1 MALRAAAFLLAFRA
15 TDCLMR
21 NDDFPFYDLGTVPA
35 WRDLGSLR
43 GTQSP
48 EQFHKEEYHKQLK
61 KLDIQQLY
69 ESITNLMTDSKPY
82 WPADGP
88 QDGDMASYAGLFERL
103 AWHCAGTLRV
113 VNGTAR
119 GGCEGARQR
128 HWPEN
133 EWRDNSNLDKAR
145 GLLGQ
150 VKHEFG
156 AQISWSDLITFA
168 GTTAIKA
175 SGGPAKKFC
184 FGRIDDVNGKRSI
197 PLGVEGVRECRGN
210 KFCKSNFECPVAFRW
225 PEQDEND
232 HARCNL
238 TQPDRLQA
246 SHSVGLIY
254 VYPEGPQLKASKKDA
269 SLVHQRSPSL
279 SALEVRDTFKNR
291 MGWTDR
297 ETVALIGGGHTLGRT
312 HGNCNLTGTKRAT
325 ETGTSVPYSEVG
337 PFFEA
342 QSGTL
347 RGPTD
352 GTCGMGSKAG
362 LAQNTLSSGFE
373 GPWARTPSKWNY
385 DFFDAMLEEDWEPV
399 KSPFGA
405 DQWRTKNR
413 QSVYASTMRLT
424 ADLSLVN
431 DETYAAIVK
440 EYAADH
446 GQFDSDFADAWYKL
460 VHRSEDNPH
469 ENDLEQKFNVCTHF
483 EFINWDDYIDTL
495 YRPKK
500 EFWRLVDSNMFVLCR
515 DLEDPEGV
523 NSCIESRV
531 APCFLSDLT
540 QCRPQR
546 INWRDVQRSN
556 NRETSRKKRHDPCN
570 AATTQTTPVDCWWLC
585 FHMLGSS
592 SNSR

>member
-1 MALRAAAFLLAFRA
+1 MCKA
-15 TDCLMR
+15 M
-21 NDDFPFYDLGTVPA
+21 
-35 WRDLGSLR
+35 
-43 GTQSP
+43 
-48 EQFHKEEYHKQLK
+48 
-61 KLDIQQLY
+61 
-69 ESITNLMTDSKPY
+69 
-82 WPADGP
+82 
-88 QDGDMASYAGLFERL
+88 
-103 AWHCAGTLRV
+103 
-113 VNGTAR
+113 
-119 GGCEGARQR
+119 GGCR
-128 HWPEN
+128 
-133 EWRDNSNLDKAR
+133 
-145 GLLGQ
+145 
-150 VKHEFG
+150 
-156 AQISWSDLITFA
+156 
-168 GTTAIKA
+168 
-175 SGGPAKKFC
+175 
-184 FGRIDDVNGKRSI
+184 VN
-197 PLGVEGVRECRGN
+197 N
-210 KFCKSNFECPVAFRW
+210 
-225 PEQDEND
+225 
-232 HARCNL
+232 
-238 TQPDRLQA
+238 
-246 SHSVGLIY
+246 

-269 SLVHQRSPSL
+269 SLVHRRSPSL

-483 EFINWDDYIDTL
+483 EFIN
-495 YRPKK
+495 
-500 EFWRLVDSNMFVLCR
+500 
-515 DLEDPEGV
+515 
-523 NSCIESRV
+523 
-531 APCFLSDLT
+531 
-540 QCRPQR
+540 
-546 INWRDVQRSN
+546 
-556 NRETSRKKRHDPCN
+556 
-570 AATTQTTPVDCWWLC
+570 
-585 FHMLGSS
+585 
-592 SNSR
+592 

>member
-1 MALRAAAFLLAFRA
+1 MHALLSSHCGASSFVGRRYSSQANCTAVWRPGLFDPSRVFSDMALRAAAFLLAFRA

-35 WRDLGSLR
+35 WRDLGALR

-197 PLGVEGVRECRGN
+197 PLGVEGVRECRG
-210 KFCKSNFECPVAFRW
+210 K
-225 PEQDEND
+225 
-232 HARCNL
+232 
-238 TQPDRLQA
+238 
-246 SHSVGLIY
+246 
-254 VYPEGPQLKASKKDA
+254 
-269 SLVHQRSPSL
+269 
-279 SALEVRDTFKNR
+279 
-291 MGWTDR
+291 
-297 ETVALIGGGHTLGRT
+297 
-312 HGNCNLTGTKRAT
+312 
-325 ETGTSVPYSEVG
+325 
-337 PFFEA
+337 
-342 QSGTL
+342 
-347 RGPTD
+347 
-352 GTCGMGSKAG
+352 
-362 LAQNTLSSGFE
+362 
-373 GPWARTPSKWNY
+373 
-385 DFFDAMLEEDWEPV
+385 
-399 KSPFGA
+399 
-405 DQWRTKNR
+405 
-413 QSVYASTMRLT
+413 
-424 ADLSLVN
+424 
-431 DETYAAIVK
+431 
-440 EYAADH
+440 
-446 GQFDSDFADAWYKL
+446 
-460 VHRSEDNPH
+460 
-469 ENDLEQKFNVCTHF
+469 
-483 EFINWDDYIDTL
+483 
-495 YRPKK
+495 
-500 EFWRLVDSNMFVLCR
+500 
-515 DLEDPEGV
+515 
-523 NSCIESRV
+523 
-531 APCFLSDLT
+531 
-540 QCRPQR
+540 
-546 INWRDVQRSN
+546 
-556 NRETSRKKRHDPCN
+556 
-570 AATTQTTPVDCWWLC
+570 
-585 FHMLGSS
+585 
-592 SNSR
+592 